1 MSDTAQPTV
10 TGIGDDVESK
20 AADENHTPILPSE
33 NHTPLLP
40 AENHTPVTPME
51 NHTPV
56 TPMENHTPLLPA
68 ENHTPVAPET
78 APDGQRAPS
87 RKDEEP
93 NGLLADEDVST
104 LENHTPVAP
113 TTGEA

>member
-20 AADENHTPILPSE
+20 GTDENHTPILPAE

-40 AENHTPVTPME
+40 AE

-68 ENHTPVAPET
+68 ENHTPVAPESAT
-78 APDGQRAPS
+78 AAGQRAQSQKNEEPS
-87 RKDEEP
+87 R
-93 NGLLADEDVST
+93 LLGDEDVST

-113 TTGEA
+113 ATGEA